1 MFRYGLLTMAKR
13 GQETT
18 HERNN
23 TTPAGVPPYSNNII
37 NRLFSEASSPTI
49 FILWLCLKT
58 RHKHLFYCF
67 GVDASANG
75 LLSTAVGRRGKNL

>member
-23 TTPAGVPPYSNNII
+23 TTPAGVPPCSNNI
-37 NRLFSEASSPTI
+37 NKMFSEASSPTI
-49 FILWLCLKT
+49 FYDYVFRRFANT
-58 RHKHLFYCF
+58 CF
-67 GVDASANG
+67 IASARTPQRTG
-75 LLSTAVGRRGKNL
+75 LARGRETTFEHF

>member
-23 TTPAGVPPYSNNII
+23 TTPAGVPLCSNNI
-37 NRLFSEASSPTI
+37 NNKLFSEASAPTI
-49 FILWLCLKT
+49 CIL
-58 RHKHLFYCF
+58 
-67 GVDASANG
+67 
-75 LLSTAVGRRGKNL
+75 

>member
-23 TTPAGVPPYSNNII
+23 TTPAGVPPCRI
-37 NRLFSEASSPTI
+37 NESRIKNVLGGVFADDI
-49 FILWLCLKT
+49 FLWLCLQTLCKQ
-58 RHKHLFYCF
+58 LFYCF
-67 GVDASANG
+67 GVDASANKGG
-75 LLSTAVGRRGKNL
+75 LRVADMLIA